1 MQCTVSSSVTKHFQ
15 KSQLARPEKN
25 WLNNKNL
32 NRRRPDN
39 KLAPTVIASLSAD
52 VPKQFKLQKLCEKF
66 LLVKKFTLLMNC
78 CWCSA
83 ADPLMFV
90 HWCWCTAD
98 DKLLLMHWCW
108 CWCTADYAHP
118 SQTRPSISCFR
129 IFLDAVNFC
138 NSCIFAEV
146 HWVQWTFAIGALKL
160 DAVQCSAVLHSYRAM
175 QCIFA
180 MQKMQLSAMC
190 SAEQCS
196 ECTFAVGALATLAQ
210 RPPLSSSAPAAAH
223 LRSAL
228 INTTIDK
235 DIS

>member
-1 MQCTVSSSVTKHFQ
+1 
-15 KSQLARPEKN
+15 
-25 WLNNKNL
+25 
-32 NRRRPDN
+32 
-39 KLAPTVIASLSAD
+39 
-52 VPKQFKLQKLCEKF
+52 
-66 LLVKKFTLLMNC
+66 MNC

-138 NSCIFAEV
+138 NSCIFAAV

-160 DAVQCSAVLHSYRAM
+160 DAVQWVQFCT
-175 QCIFA
+175 FT
-180 MQKMQLSAMC
+180 
-190 SAEQCS
+190 EQCS
-196 ECTFAVGALATLAQ
+196 AHLQCKRCSWVQCAV
-210 RPPLSSSAPAAAH
+210 LSSAVNALLQSAPWQPWH
-223 LRSAL
+223 RGLLCPPQPLPLPTFGLPSS
-228 INTTIDK
+228 TPQSTK
-235 DIS
+235 T